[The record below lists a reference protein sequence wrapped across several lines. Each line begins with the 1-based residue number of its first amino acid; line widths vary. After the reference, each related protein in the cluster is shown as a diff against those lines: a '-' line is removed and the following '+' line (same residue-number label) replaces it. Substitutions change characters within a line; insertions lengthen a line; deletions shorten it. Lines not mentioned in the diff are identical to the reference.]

1 MSQIV
6 LLTLAVILLLYG
18 SSTHTHTH
26 RPTVSNHDIIITTG
40 QTVTTNAGAVKQT
53 LKIATAAQSHYMY

>member
-1 MSQIV
+1 MV
-6 LLTLAVILLLYG
+6 HPR
-18 SSTHTHTH
+18 HTHTH